1 MKKSLITTLVAAPVL
16 SLSSLAFAAE
26 PATAE
31 PMQLTAA
38 QMDGVTAGQFL
49 SFNNLALVGQVNA
62 SPVTVAQISLGNFGY
77 SGNNT
82 AYIVSGNFSYIRQR
96 Q

>member
-16 SLSSLAFAAE
+16 SLSSMAFAAE

-31 PMQLTAA
+31 PMLLTAV
-38 QMDGVTAGQFL
+38 QMDGVTAGQFF
-49 SFNNLALVGQVNA
+49 SYNNIALLGQVNT
-62 SPVTVAQISLGNFGY
+62 SPVTVAQISLGNVAG
-77 SGNNT
+77 GNNT
-82 AYIVSGNFSYIRQR
+82 AFIASGNFAYIHQH

>member
-1 MKKSLITTLVAAPVL
+1 MRNSLITTLVAAPVL
-16 SLSSLAFAAE
+16 SLSSIAFAAE
-26 PATAE
+26 PAVTE

-49 SFNNLALVGQVNA
+49 SFNNVALVGQLNL
-62 SPVTVAQISLGNFGY
+62 SPVTVAQISALNFAG

-82 AYIVSGNFSYIRQR
+82 AFIFSGNSSVIRQR
-96 Q
+96 